1 MRRKTV
7 CSHSTEATSRLRTVT
22 AVCKVFLF
30 VCLMT
35 EKKKKFTQERS
46 YIVSVFVGVSA
57 QVIKESLDD
66 IMNAT
71 FLWRVSYISR
81 FLECQTL
88 IDYWNKKLSTHHLEM
103 HCFSTGQLRHVLY
116 FNRQAQKS
124 ILFSKIKASLSTK
137 NTSQFSLEMCPRRL
151 KVSLCTFKKMSG
163 ALLGMMSLQWTSAA
177 IQWWV
182 ETVEK
187 MDHMRAL
194 QTRPRCA
201 GWVQYSPWCM

>member
-7 CSHSTEATSRLRTVT
+7 CSHSIEVTWRLRTVT
-22 AVCKVFLF
+22 AVCEFFCFLW
-30 VCLMT
+30 LIT
-35 EKKKKFTQERS
+35 ENLKKKKVYSRKILHCVT
-46 YIVSVFVGVSA
+46 VSVFVGVSA

-66 IMNAT
+66 IMIAT
-71 FLWRVSYISR
+71 FLWWVSYISR
-81 FLECQTL
+81 FLEHQTL

-137 NTSQFSLEMCPRRL
+137 NTSQFSLEMCPPRL
-151 KVSLCTFKKMSG
+151 KVLLCTFKKMFG
-163 ALLGMMSLQWTSAA
+163 ALLRMMSLQWTSAETE
-177 IQWWV
+177 WWV

-187 MDHMRAL
+187 MYHMRTT
-194 QTRPRCA
+194 QTWPWPA
-201 GWVQYSPWCM
+201 G